1 MLWSLDRILECKWMC
16 VCVFVCPNLVRIS
29 SVRLPSME
37 CNWQSSRGRHCD
49 QEIPSHFVHRHAD
62 SIQEFTSIQVR
73 GAGREECQQ
82 WEIRLRV
89 YWQSGTSHKVKIS
102 SDRAW
107 RSFMASSGLQTGDWL
122 IFALT
127 GTSTFDVYMFDN
139 SGLSKVAVSRHQTE
153 NMGNI
158 SSSISGEG
166 SRSDIFNARDVEV
179 PLPLIRK
186 PELTEKLMSRVK
198 QFRCILEGTTDRAV
212 LVSITHLCLLL
223 ILSQKFHCKSVAN
236 SL

>member
-1 MLWSLDRILECKWMC
+1 
-16 VCVFVCPNLVRIS
+16 
-29 SVRLPSME
+29 
-37 CNWQSSRGRHCD
+37 
-49 QEIPSHFVHRHAD
+49 
-62 SIQEFTSIQVR
+62 
-73 GAGREECQQ
+73 
-82 WEIRLRV
+82 
-89 YWQSGTSHKVKIS
+89 
-102 SDRAW
+102 
-107 RSFMASSGLQTGDWL
+107 MASSGLQTGDWL

-139 SGLSKVAVSRHQTE
+139 SGNSKVAVSRHQTE
-153 NMGNI
+153 NIGNI